1 VSGILGAWP
10 TSSRTLRLLSLLQ
23 SRRYWPGMVL
33 AERRGVSSRT
43 LHRDVDRL
51 GELSSPVSAGRGEDG
66 GYQLAP
72 GASPPPLVLDDEEAV
87 ALAVGLQAAAHT
99 SVAGMAE
106 ASVRALTL
114 VVPVVTTDDLSWPVM
129 ALGSRGADF
138 VVHSPRELLDHLRRW
153 AALFARAHRGGRRA
167 SCGGGRR
174 RSGRLPAAELS
185 PARPGPSRHG
195 PPVRRARRFLDVTR
209 GTPYCPHSPIQ
220 TVRTGCLL
228 MRLSSRR
235 HPLPAPVATPVPARA
250 TRLRTQDSGLRT
262 IEETA

>member
-114 VVPVVTTDDLSWPVM
+114 VVSVVTTDDLSWPAMV
-129 ALGSRGADF
+129 LGFLGADF

-153 AALFARAHRGGRRA
+153 AALFARATAVDDEPPAGRTPPQRPAPRRRA
-167 SCGGGRR
+167 EPS
-174 RSGRLPAAELS
+174 ET
-185 PARPGPSRHG
+185 RPE
-195 PPVRRARRFLDVTR
+195 
-209 GTPYCPHSPIQ
+209 
-220 TVRTGCLL
+220 
-228 MRLSSRR
+228 
-235 HPLPAPVATPVPARA
+235 PARA
-250 TRLRTQDSGLRT
+250 TGPSC
-262 IEETA
+262 TALP